1 MTPGLLV
8 PSRDSLPEH
17 EPKGQTANA
26 FQELLLSPMP
36 EGRVH
41 LESCRIRVLGRF
53 PPQAPSSH
61 PRESVSH
68 GCLSCDNARFSQP
81 ESCQD
86 NRGLWRIGL
95 QDLEDYIAEAYRRPA
110 AHIASGEPLD
120 DAESGTVE

>member
-41 LESCRIRVLGRF
+41 LESYRIRALGRF

-81 ESCQD
+81 QLCQD
-86 NRGLWRIGL
+86 NRGAWRIGTA
-95 QDLEDYIAEAYRRPA
+95 DLDDYIEDAYRRTA
-110 AHIASGEPLD
+110 TKVANGDL
-120 DAESGTVE
+120 AEADVVGD